1 MAKIDPEVRRVLP
14 ELCDLV
20 RRHVPHRPD
29 VYAIL
34 ADTFGCH
41 PSLVQQY
48 VLAERKRRRQEAASD
63 AQA

>member
-1 MAKIDPEVRRVLP
+1 MAKIHPEVRRVLP
-14 ELCDLV
+14 ELCELV

-34 ADTFGCH
+34 ADTFDCH

-48 VLAERKRRRQEAASD
+48 TLAERRRRRTEAA
-63 AQA
+63 